1 MTFSNYRQ
9 ARRAFRKYL
18 RARNTSQECV
28 SFLEFRCP
36 WPKRLYR
43 MIISH
48 KNQSLLTL

>member
-18 RARNTSQECV
+18 QARNTSQECV

-36 WPKRLYR
+36 WPKRLYHK
-43 MIISH
+43 IISH

>member
-18 RARNTSQECV
+18 RARNTSKDSV

-36 WPKRLYR
+36 WPKRIYR
-43 MIISH
+43 KIISH
-48 KNQSLLTL
+48 KNQALLSL